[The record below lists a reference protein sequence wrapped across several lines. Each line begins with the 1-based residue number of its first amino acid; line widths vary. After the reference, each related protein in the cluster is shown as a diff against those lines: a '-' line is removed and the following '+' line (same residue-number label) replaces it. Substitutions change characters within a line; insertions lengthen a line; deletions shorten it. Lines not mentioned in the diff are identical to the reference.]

1 MYDRQCARLA
11 DIYRSARGN
20 AEEGY
25 SVVLETALME
35 LAPLIG
41 GENNISF
48 QDVGTDRLYFR
59 LKDQSLVDVSALR
72 NLDWVRDCSVKNGQ
86 LTITLSNEKEEKSMA
101 SNKKIAEEVLRA
113 VGGKENIANLTHC
126 ITRLRF
132 NLRDES
138 IPDQAA
144 MEQIDGVIKVVK
156 APGQFQVVIG
166 NNVAKVYDELC
177 AMAGLEKREAI
188 QENLDKKQREPGV
201 KGFCKWLFGGI
212 ADGVS
217 GCVVPLIPLI
227 MVAGLLRMVPTLFG
241 DTMGILS
248 RESDLYTLLTFCGD
262 SGLYFLPIAV
272 GYTGAKKFGATP
284 VLGILLGAML
294 IHPTFLGIVNA
305 ASEAAMAN
313 AAPVTF
319 TVFGI
324 PCTLG
329 TYTQTIIPM
338 ILATWVMGY
347 VERFFKKYIPDFLS
361 TVVTPLLTIVV
372 MIPLTFCLLAPVG
385 SWLANV
391 VYAILNGIHT
401 VAGPVGYA
409 LVCGLW
415 LLLLT
420 CGLHQVLIAMAIVP
434 LLMNNPDSFIMSASG
449 LSAFA
454 TYGVIIGGF
463 LRAKK
468 AETRVELGGYFLSN
482 FLGGV
487 GEPVLFGF
495 ILKYKKPLIAQ
506 IVGGFVGGLVAG
518 FAHVTVYTAMPVL
531 NFMNFLGYMDP
542 NGSSN
547 IIWAGI
553 SAAVCVVVAAVVTYV
568 LGFDEEGV
576 ERPAVG
582 AAAR

>member
-1 MYDRQCARLA
+1 MANNRQ
-11 DIYRSARGN
+11 
-20 AEEGY
+20 
-25 SVVLETALME
+25 
-35 LAPLIG
+35 
-41 GENNISF
+41 
-48 QDVGTDRLYFR
+48 
-59 LKDQSLVDVSALR
+59 
-72 NLDWVRDCSVKNGQ
+72 
-86 LTITLSNEKEEKSMA
+86 
-101 SNKKIAEEVLRA
+101 IAEDVLRA
-113 VGGKENIANLTHC
+113 VGGKDNITNLTHC

-132 NLRDES
+132 NLKDNS
-138 IPDQAA
+138 IPDLAA
-144 MEQIDGVIKVVK
+144 IEKIDGVMKAVN
-156 APGQFQVVIG
+156 APGQLQVVIG
-166 NNVAKVYDELC
+166 NNVTKVYDELC
-177 AMAGLEKREAI
+177 AIAGLEKREAI
-188 QENLDKKQREPGV
+188 NENLDKKQREPGF
-201 KGFCKWLFGGI
+201 KGFCKWFFGGI

-217 GCVVPLIPLI
+217 GCVVPLIPMI
-227 MVAGLLRMVPTLFG
+227 MVAGLLRMLPTLLG

-248 RESDLYTLLTFCGD
+248 SESDLYTLLTFCGD
-262 SGLYFLPIAV
+262 AGLYFLPIAV
-272 GYTGAKKFGATP
+272 GYTGAKKFGCTP

-294 IHPTFLGIVNA
+294 IHPTFL
-305 ASEAAMAN
+305 AMAGSME
-313 AAPVTF
+313 PVSF

-347 VERFFKKYIPDFLS
+347 VERFFKKYIPDVIS
-361 TVVTPLLTIVV
+361 TVFTPLLTIVV

-401 VAGPVGYA
+401 IAGPVGYA

-434 LLMNNPDSFIMSASG
+434 LLSGSPDSFIMSASG

-482 FLGGV
+482 FFGGV

-495 ILKYKKPLIAQ
+495 ILKYRKPLIAQ

-518 FAHVTVYTAMPVL
+518 IANVTVYTAMPVL
-531 NFMNFLGYMDP
+531 NFLNFLGYMDP
-542 NGSSN
+542 SGASN

-553 SAAVCVVVAAVVTYV
+553 SAAVCVIVAAIVTYV
-568 LGFDEEGV
+568 LGFDEEEG
-576 ERPAVG
+576 ERLPA
-582 AAAR
+582 

>member
-1 MYDRQCARLA
+1 MANNKQIAKD
-11 DIYRSARGN
+11 
-20 AEEGY
+20 
-25 SVVLETALME
+25 VL
-35 LAPLIG
+35 
-41 GENNISF
+41 
-48 QDVGTDRLYFR
+48 
-59 LKDQSLVDVSALR
+59 K
-72 NLDWVRDCSVKNGQ
+72 
-86 LTITLSNEKEEKSMA
+86 
-101 SNKKIAEEVLRA
+101 A
-113 VGGKENIANLTHC
+113 VGGKENVQNLTHC
-126 ITRLRF
+126 VTRLRF

-138 IPDQAA
+138 IPDKTAI
-144 MEQIDGVIKVVK
+144 ERIDGVMKVVR

-166 NNVAKVYDELC
+166 NNVTKVYDEMC
-177 AMAGLEKREAI
+177 ALGGF
-188 QENLDKKQREPGV
+188 DKQKSGGKPAKKEREPGF
-201 KGFCKWLFGGI
+201 KGTCKWVLGGI

-217 GCVVPLIPLI
+217 GCVVPLIPMI
-227 MVAGLLRMVPTLFG
+227 MVAGLLRMLPTLLG
-241 DTMGILS
+241 DTMGIMS

-262 SGLYFLPIAV
+262 AGLYFLPIAV
-272 GYTGAKKFGATP
+272 GYTGAKKFGCTP

-294 IHPTFLGIVNA
+294 IHPTFL
-305 ASEAAMAN
+305 AMAGSME
-313 AAPVTF
+313 PVSF

-347 VERFFKKYIPDFLS
+347 VERFFKKYIPDVIS
-361 TVVTPLLTIVV
+361 TVFTPLLTIVV

-434 LLMNNPDSFIMSASG
+434 LLSGSPDSFIMSASG

-463 LRAKK
+463 LRARK

-495 ILKYKKPLIAQ
+495 ILKYRKPLIAQ
-506 IVGGFVGGLVAG
+506 IVGGCVGGLVAG
-518 FAHVTVYTAMPVL
+518 FANVTVYTAMPVL
-531 NFMNFLGYMDP
+531 NFLNFLGYMDP
-542 NGSSN
+542 SGMSN
-547 IIWAGI
+547 IIWAGV

-568 LGFDEEGV
+568 LGFDEDGV
-576 ERPAVG
+576 ERIEA
-582 AAAR
+582 